1 MTVTAYRVIDGQIS
15 FENYTYH
22 NVKRLEQTPQGFVRI
37 VTDRFE
43 TALDLKYNHLEVS
56 FADFQREEDVH
67 D

>member
-22 NVKRLEQTPQGFVRI
+22 NVKQLEHTPQGYARI
-37 VTDRFE
+37 VADRYVKV
-43 TALDLKYNHLEVS
+43 LDLKYNHLEVS